1 MAEKPSTQGPKKKK
15 ARKNWHK
22 ANLSGL
28 DGWHEAHAVMVRTG
42 ESYVSQC
49 WWQKIA
55 AMSRRGR
62 FINATLG

>member
-1 MAEKPSTQGPKKKK
+1 M
-15 ARKNWHK
+15 